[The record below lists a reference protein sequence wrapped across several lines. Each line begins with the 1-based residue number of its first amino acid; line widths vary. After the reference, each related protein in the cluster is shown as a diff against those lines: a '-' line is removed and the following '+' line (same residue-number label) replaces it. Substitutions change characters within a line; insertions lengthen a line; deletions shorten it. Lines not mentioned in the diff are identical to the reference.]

1 MNELI
6 ETLQRAG
13 DLVLLYGPDP
23 EGCIRAAVY
32 GRPDVV
38 LPVHDT
44 TESLLVE
51 EAVDSL
57 RQHVNPEGLGA
68 DEADT
73 VDEWAD
79 GRSIADV
86 RGALYGTAHH
96 LEAGVR

>member
-1 MNELI
+1 MEEII
-6 ETLQRAG
+6 ETLNRAG

-38 LPVHDT
+38 LPFYDT

-51 EAVDSL
+51 ESVDAV
-57 RQHVNPEGLGA
+57 RWHVNPAGLDA

-73 VDEWAD
+73 VDEWAE
-79 GRSIADV
+79 GRSVADI
-86 RGALYGTAHH
+86 RGALYVTAAHV
-96 LEAGVR
+96 EAGVA